1 MVVDQAGVDQR
12 VFRTAMSRLAT
23 GVTVVSTRRGDR
35 HELMTANA
43 VASISLRPAL
53 LMVSVANTARWLE
66 AVRRTRLFAVN
77 VLDRNHERLARWCA
91 DRARHS
97 EPDRVIG
104 HGVESATTGALLID
118 GALAIVEC
126 RLYDEHL
133 AGDHT
138 LLIGEVLR
146 VTVGDPGAQPLVF
159 FDRDYTTTAARSR
172 ELGLTNSGLTSSGL
186 THVGRVATG

>member
-1 MVVDQAGVDQR
+1 MVVDQASVDQR
-12 VFRTAMSRLAT
+12 AFRTAMSRLAT
-23 GVTVVSTRRGDR
+23 GVTVVSTRHGDR
-35 HELMTANA
+35 HDLMTANA
-43 VASISLRPAL
+43 VASISLRPPL

-66 AVRRTRLFAVN
+66 AVRRTQLFAVN
-77 VLDRNHERLARWCA
+77 VLGRDHERLARWCA

-97 EPDRVIG
+97 EPDRVLG

-126 RLYDEHL
+126 RVYDEHV

-159 FDRDYTTTAARSR
+159 FDRDYTTTAARR
-172 ELGLTNSGLTSSGL
+172 GELRLSGAGLIQ
-186 THVGRVATG
+186 VGRVATG